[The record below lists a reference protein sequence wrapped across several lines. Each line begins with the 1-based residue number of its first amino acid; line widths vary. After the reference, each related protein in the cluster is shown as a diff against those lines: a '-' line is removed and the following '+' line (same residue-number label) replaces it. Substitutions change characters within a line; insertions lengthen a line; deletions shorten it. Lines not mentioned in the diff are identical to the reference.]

1 MAPSCTL
8 TEGTIQSKE
17 IRLQPFN
24 RNEYVV
30 MNRARGEAISKRFWV
45 LFIPIGGISDENLN
59 ERAYNDAMRKAIDTD
74 ADGLLE
80 PRFTYERK
88 IYPFIAFTYIK
99 KVAIVD
105 GRTFRIKTEEEY
117 QAALEEE
124 AERFKAVPATIYL
137 NNEVVEAQKN
147 TSPASPKA
155 KTISDEILPDVEKRL
170 VVPEKNP
177 TPQP

>member
-1 MAPSCTL
+1 
-8 TEGTIQSKE
+8 
-17 IRLQPFN
+17 
-24 RNEYVV
+24 
-30 MNRARGEAISKRFWV
+30 MNRARGEATSKRFWV

-117 QAALEEE
+117 QAALEDE
-124 AERFKAVPATIYL
+124 ADRFRAVPATIYL
-137 NNEVVEAQKN
+137 NNEVVETKN
-147 TSPASPKA
+147 TPPPPPKA
-155 KTISDEILPDVEKRL
+155 QAVSDEVLPEEEKKL
-170 VVPEKNP
+170 VVPEKKA